1 MDSLELFGEILEP
14 QNNWE
19 HNWDEECDREV
30 AAVTWKVETEPLVK
44 KSLQVEKNLK
54 KINIFFEEI
63 EAQIAFKK
71 DQRFGAGARISGE
84 RAERTAAALFLQQM
98 PFHVLRQKLSGRA
111 LDHRTRRISSRVQ
124 PRSRDTNF
132 TLILAF

>member
-44 KSLQVEKNLK
+44 KSLQVKK
-54 KINIFFEEI
+54 KIEN
-63 EAQIAFKK
+63 K
-71 DQRFGAGARISGE
+71 
-84 RAERTAAALFLQQM
+84 
-98 PFHVLRQKLSGRA
+98 
-111 LDHRTRRISSRVQ
+111 
-124 PRSRDTNF
+124 
-132 TLILAF
+132 